1 MQDPKKI
8 YIYIMDEKI
17 KAIRNNYFNWTKIG
31 AQDKE
36 GCKRRSKEMKNKI
49 SDLILQTL
57 RNPPCG

>member
-1 MQDPKKI
+1 
-8 YIYIMDEKI
+8 MDEKI

-49 SDLILQTL
+49 SDLILQTT